1 MNIFREI
8 VPCFK
13 SEALHMDVRGW
24 TKCTRPV
31 QFILGEMQMKILSYY
46 AKKIVGLLEKTFT
59 AQKESQSPT
68 PEFVTQSDFFNA
80 FVLPLNYGFFYEE
93 IHLKSIFSD

>member
-1 MNIFREI
+1 
-8 VPCFK
+8 
-13 SEALHMDVRGW
+13 MD
-24 TKCTRPV
+24 TRPV
-31 QFILGEMQMKILSYY
+31 QFILGEMQMKILSHY

-68 PEFVTQSDFFNA
+68 PEFITQSDA
-80 FVLPLNYGFFYEE
+80 FVLPLNYSFFHEE